1 MNLEL
6 RKEREEKKG
15 IPRKQHFIL
24 LLFFSNNK
32 ISQVIVILQV
42 IKPQLLVALDTFQS
56 PLTTVRPPS
65 FNPDFSITFKS

>member
-24 LLFFSNNK
+24 LLFFSINK
-32 ISQVIVILQV
+32 ISQVVVVLQV
-42 IKPQLLVALDTFQS
+42 INL
-56 PLTTVRPPS
+56 
-65 FNPDFSITFKS
+65 NC